1 MMDQIAMTIGYF
13 VIICGLGALVFGVL
27 SFVAYLILLAW
38 EAFSYRF
45 RATLKAEKTI
55 LEFRKNREKFLEW
68 KEQNDGN

>member
-1 MMDQIAMTIGYF
+1 MEHIALIIGYCVLF
-13 VIICGLGALVFGVL
+13 CGLGFLAFGVL

-55 LEFRKNREKFLEW
+55 HEFRKNREKFLEW